1 MVVRVTGSVYGADGG
16 TLDGEDLA
24 VGDGL
29 LVLARVVFVDRVGEV
44 RVEAEEVRDATGVI
58 TVPVSEQYMRERHI
72 GGGECRGDQA
82 GPFWDALAGVDDE
95 SFGASSY
102 DVGVCAL

>member
-1 MVVRVTGSVYGADGG
+1 MVVRVTWSVDGADGG

-24 VGDGL
+24 VGNGL

-95 SFGASSY
+95 SFWASSY